1 MNILFIGGA
10 GFIGSSLVKQFLSNE
25 KYNVFVVEPE
35 FANVS
40 RLDGL
45 NVKIYREALGNI
57 DKVEKILIGNKID
70 IVVHLV
76 STLIPGSGYDDFNN
90 EFKNMIFP
98 SIKLMEICAKEN
110 IKFVYF
116 SSGGTIYGNRS
127 TMLPFVETD
136 EMAPISYYGWSK
148 QMMENSILFKNRTEK
163 LKYLIVR
170 PSNPYG
176 HGQNLHGKQGLVAVA
191 IGKILEDKPVEVWG
205 DGSAIRDYIYIDDL
219 AKVFYQLID
228 KDVYNETVNLGSGRG
243 YSVNDILAFLKI
255 ITKKDF
261 KIVYENA
268 RPMDVSNMVLD
279 TEKMQR
285 LAQVELTPMLNGI
298 STFYNESV
306 KQLMV
311 MKRIAIIA
319 GVLHSGGKRNLIME
333 YYRHIDRTQIQFDFI
348 CDSDSNGI
356 PEEEILSLG
365 GRVYKVTPYKHIGAH
380 MRETYK
386 ILKDNNYEIMHAFD
400 NTLNVFPMFLGWLAG
415 VKVRISESISK
426 GDKNEKKTIVKL
438 ALRPFSHWFAN
449 YYMANSIDCGVW
461 QFGKKTYDKGEITIF
476 KTVINA
482 DANAFDK
489 VLRDETRKKFGW
501 EDKVIYGF
509 IGRYVDQKNPLFLI
523 DIFNAIAKKQPNAKL
538 VMIGFGELEK
548 AMHEKIKEY
557 GLQGSVE
564 DLGRRDDIKQFYNA
578 FDAFLLPSLYE
589 GMPVVG
595 IEAQCAGLPIFFS
608 KNITEE
614 TTASELAHYI
624 GLNESPEVWADTII
638 NVVNANLSKRRS
650 YAEEVK
656 KNGFDSHSEAMR
668 MMKFYL
674 NKLQFSI
681 S

>member
-10 GFIGSSLVKQFLSNE
+10 GFIGSSLVKQFLTNE

-57 DKVEKILIGNKID
+57 DKVEKILISNKID

-148 QMMENSILFKNRTEK
+148 QMMENSILFKNRTEN

-279 TEKMQR
+279 IEKMQR

-306 KQLMV
+306 K
-311 MKRIAIIA
+311 
-319 GVLHSGGKRNLIME
+319 
-333 YYRHIDRTQIQFDFI
+333 
-348 CDSDSNGI
+348 
-356 PEEEILSLG
+356 
-365 GRVYKVTPYKHIGAH
+365 
-380 MRETYK
+380 
-386 ILKDNNYEIMHAFD
+386 
-400 NTLNVFPMFLGWLAG
+400 
-415 VKVRISESISK
+415 
-426 GDKNEKKTIVKL
+426 
-438 ALRPFSHWFAN
+438 
-449 YYMANSIDCGVW
+449 
-461 QFGKKTYDKGEITIF
+461 
-476 KTVINA
+476 
-482 DANAFDK
+482 
-489 VLRDETRKKFGW
+489 
-501 EDKVIYGF
+501 
-509 IGRYVDQKNPLFLI
+509 
-523 DIFNAIAKKQPNAKL
+523 
-538 VMIGFGELEK
+538 
-548 AMHEKIKEY
+548 
-557 GLQGSVE
+557 
-564 DLGRRDDIKQFYNA
+564 
-578 FDAFLLPSLYE
+578 
-589 GMPVVG
+589 
-595 IEAQCAGLPIFFS
+595 
-608 KNITEE
+608 
-614 TTASELAHYI
+614 
-624 GLNESPEVWADTII
+624 
-638 NVVNANLSKRRS
+638 
-650 YAEEVK
+650 
-656 KNGFDSHSEAMR
+656 
-668 MMKFYL
+668 
-674 NKLQFSI
+674 
-681 S
+681 

>member
-10 GFIGSSLVKQFLSNE
+10 GFIGSSLVKQFLTNE

-57 DKVEKILIGNKID
+57 DKVEKILISNKID

-148 QMMENSILFKNRTEK
+148 QMMENSILFKNRTEN

-285 LAQVELTPMLNGI
+285 LAQVELTPMLDGI

-306 KQLMV
+306 K
-311 MKRIAIIA
+311 
-319 GVLHSGGKRNLIME
+319 
-333 YYRHIDRTQIQFDFI
+333 
-348 CDSDSNGI
+348 
-356 PEEEILSLG
+356 
-365 GRVYKVTPYKHIGAH
+365 
-380 MRETYK
+380 
-386 ILKDNNYEIMHAFD
+386 
-400 NTLNVFPMFLGWLAG
+400 
-415 VKVRISESISK
+415 
-426 GDKNEKKTIVKL
+426 
-438 ALRPFSHWFAN
+438 
-449 YYMANSIDCGVW
+449 
-461 QFGKKTYDKGEITIF
+461 
-476 KTVINA
+476 
-482 DANAFDK
+482 
-489 VLRDETRKKFGW
+489 
-501 EDKVIYGF
+501 
-509 IGRYVDQKNPLFLI
+509 
-523 DIFNAIAKKQPNAKL
+523 
-538 VMIGFGELEK
+538 
-548 AMHEKIKEY
+548 
-557 GLQGSVE
+557 
-564 DLGRRDDIKQFYNA
+564 
-578 FDAFLLPSLYE
+578 
-589 GMPVVG
+589 
-595 IEAQCAGLPIFFS
+595 
-608 KNITEE
+608 
-614 TTASELAHYI
+614 
-624 GLNESPEVWADTII
+624 
-638 NVVNANLSKRRS
+638 
-650 YAEEVK
+650 
-656 KNGFDSHSEAMR
+656 
-668 MMKFYL
+668 
-674 NKLQFSI
+674 
-681 S
+681 

>member
-10 GFIGSSLVKQFLSNE
+10 GFIGSSLVKQFLTNE

-57 DKVEKILIGNKID
+57 DKVEKILIANKID

-191 IGKILEDKPVEVWG
+191 IGKILENKPVEVWG

-219 AKVFYQLID
+219 ANVFYQLID

-306 KQLMV
+306 K
-311 MKRIAIIA
+311 
-319 GVLHSGGKRNLIME
+319 
-333 YYRHIDRTQIQFDFI
+333 
-348 CDSDSNGI
+348 
-356 PEEEILSLG
+356 
-365 GRVYKVTPYKHIGAH
+365 
-380 MRETYK
+380 
-386 ILKDNNYEIMHAFD
+386 
-400 NTLNVFPMFLGWLAG
+400 
-415 VKVRISESISK
+415 
-426 GDKNEKKTIVKL
+426 
-438 ALRPFSHWFAN
+438 
-449 YYMANSIDCGVW
+449 
-461 QFGKKTYDKGEITIF
+461 
-476 KTVINA
+476 
-482 DANAFDK
+482 
-489 VLRDETRKKFGW
+489 
-501 EDKVIYGF
+501 
-509 IGRYVDQKNPLFLI
+509 
-523 DIFNAIAKKQPNAKL
+523 
-538 VMIGFGELEK
+538 
-548 AMHEKIKEY
+548 
-557 GLQGSVE
+557 
-564 DLGRRDDIKQFYNA
+564 
-578 FDAFLLPSLYE
+578 
-589 GMPVVG
+589 
-595 IEAQCAGLPIFFS
+595 
-608 KNITEE
+608 
-614 TTASELAHYI
+614 
-624 GLNESPEVWADTII
+624 
-638 NVVNANLSKRRS
+638 
-650 YAEEVK
+650 
-656 KNGFDSHSEAMR
+656 
-668 MMKFYL
+668 
-674 NKLQFSI
+674 
-681 S
+681 